1 MENEMMREDSQRG
14 QKKNGTILEN
24 IFDFIEIAMLALIL
38 VAVLFAFFIRIVGVE
53 GASMESTLQEGDRL
67 VLSKIF
73 YTPDRGDV
81 VVINRE
87 GDTPLIKRIIA
98 LGGETVEIDEINNTV
113 SVNGEVLD
121 EDYLDADCVTQLKLM
136 DGPVTVP
143 EGYVFVLGDN
153 RIVSLDSR
161 MPSLLGCDNIDGC
174 ISEDLILGKA
184 VLRFLPFNKFG
195 GI

>member
-1 MENEMMREDSQRG
+1 MEKEIIQSDNHTSENKKDSV
-14 QKKNGTILEN
+14 LETV
-24 IFDFIEIAMLALIL
+24 FEFVEIALLALIM

-53 GASMESTLQEGDRL
+53 GGSMESTLQEGDRL

-73 YTPDRGDV
+73 YTPERGDI

-87 GDTPLIKRIIA
+87 GDTPLIKRIIGI
-98 LGGETVEIDEINNTV
+98 GGDTVRIDEINNQV
-113 SVNGEVLD
+113 YVNEVAIN
-121 EDYLDADCVTQLKLM
+121 EDYLDDDCVTQLKLM
-136 DGPVTVP
+136 QGTVNVP

-161 MPSLLGCDNIDGC
+161 MPSLLGCNNINGC
-174 ISEDLILGKA
+174 VSEDLILGKA

-195 GI
+195 SV

>member
-1 MENEMMREDSQRG
+1 MEQEVIQPKNTTSAE
-14 QKKNGTILEN
+14 KKNSALESV
-24 IFDFIEIAMLALIL
+24 FDFVEIALLALIM

-53 GASMESTLQEGDRL
+53 GGSMESTLQEGDRL

-73 YTPDRGDV
+73 YTPERGDI

-87 GDTPLIKRIIA
+87 GDTPLIKRIIGV
-98 LGGETVEIDEINNTV
+98 GGDTVEIDEIANQV
-113 SVNGEVLD
+113 YVNGVAIN

-136 DGPVTVP
+136 RGPVTVP

-161 MPSLLGCDNIDGC
+161 MPSLLGCNNINGC
-174 ISEDLILGKA
+174 VSEDLILGKA

-195 GI
+195 TV